1 MHSTEITARLAHEEF
16 DIRMWFWCSER
27 YREAHPDV
35 VEFIRK
41 ASTLRYMTDALP
53 HTLLRLAGIST
64 RWYRPSLDILSDEYD
79 DERPRILKLTTDYD
93 KLGK

>member
-1 MHSTEITARLAHEEF
+1 
-16 DIRMWFWCSER
+16 
-27 YREAHPDV
+27 
-35 VEFIRK
+35 
-41 ASTLRYMTDALP
+41 MTDALP